1 MLPQINRLPSSNL
14 RQVMRNGKRVSSNFL
29 DLIILQSKEQNS
41 RFAFV
46 VPVHID
52 RRATARNRVK
62 RLLRESIQTFL
73 PKIYRNID
81 AIFIAKS
88 KQLVVQEQK
97 IAQSVSELLQRAGF
111 FERGK
116 EIVSSILFS

>member
-97 IAQSVSELLQRAGF
+97 IAQSVSELLQRADLVN
-111 FERGK
+111 K
-116 EIVSSILFS
+116 

>member
-88 KQLVVQEQK
+88 KQLVVQEQR